1 MILWSSFL
9 RIQLSRGGI
18 TSLPRASRRID
29 KPSYDALLMAEVL
42 PGMRLWTACSGDAGN
57 VVAESHDWSDRI

>member
-1 MILWSSFL
+1 VQADGF
-9 RIQLSRGGI
+9 
-18 TSLPRASRRID
+18 D